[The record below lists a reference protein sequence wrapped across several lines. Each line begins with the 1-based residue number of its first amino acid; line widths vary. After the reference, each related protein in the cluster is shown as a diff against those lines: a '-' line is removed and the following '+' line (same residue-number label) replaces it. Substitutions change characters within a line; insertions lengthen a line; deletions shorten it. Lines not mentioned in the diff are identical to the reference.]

1 MKDVGSNRVV
11 CCKFVCLS
19 DIIKLLPDAVANQ
32 IAAGEVV
39 QRPASAVKELLENSL
54 DAGATQIRLIIKEGG
69 SGLMQVIDNGHGMSE
84 TDARMCWE
92 RHATSKIKTAN
103 DLFSLYTFGFRGEA
117 LASIAAVAQVE
128 MKTRREQDDTAVYI
142 RIEGGEVLEQTIT
155 AAPVGT
161 SIAIKNLFYNIP
173 ARRNFLKSASVET
186 RHIIEEFQRQALAHP
201 QIALSM
207 FNNGAEVY
215 DLKPAT
221 LQQRIAE
228 VLGNK
233 KQDELL
239 ALEEETELVS
249 LAGYVGSPSMAKR
262 TRGEQYLFVNGRFIR
277 SAYFNH
283 AIQSAYEGLT
293 EEGTHPLFVLFMH
306 LNPARIDVNV
316 HPTKTEVKF
325 EDEKHIYNIIKAAVR
340 KVLGAFVIQPDMDL
354 FGDMSGIEAFFNQP
368 ALGKAE
374 MESHPYLKPP
384 TQTGYNPFKADDTGY
399 NRNANRD
406 WQRILGSLEQSD
418 TITTESKQNPE
429 PGLLP
434 TTESAPA
441 IEEVFRLN
449 GGFLAA
455 RIMGELYIVDQ
466 RAAHVKLLYHDF
478 LNALEKNAGHSQQL
492 LFPCT
497 LELNPAKLA
506 TALDMMDD
514 LKSLGF
520 DVSHFGGNTLI
531 INGVPAELGKGN
543 EAKAIETLIEDFTQ
557 TQGDMR
563 MKRHES
569 LALSMARQAAVNT
582 MELMPQ
588 EAMKQLI
595 ARLFVLAEKQYGPD
609 KRPVFMKFAA
619 ESLFE
624 LFRKG
629 KF

>member
-1 MKDVGSNRVV
+1 
-11 CCKFVCLS
+11 LS

-54 DAGATQIRLIIKEGG
+54 DAGATQIRLIIKDGG
-69 SGLMQVIDNGHGMSE
+69 SGLIQVIDNGKGMSE

-103 DLFSLYTFGFRGEA
+103 DLFALNTFGFRGEA

-142 RIEGGEVLEQTIT
+142 RIEGSEVLEQSIT

-173 ARRNFLKSASVET
+173 ARRNFLKSATVET

-201 QIALSM
+201 QIAFSM
-207 FNNGAEVY
+207 FNNGADVY

-221 LQQRIAE
+221 LQQRIAD
-228 VLGNK
+228 VLGSK
-233 KQDELL
+233 KQEELL
-239 ALEEETELVS
+239 ALQEETELVT
-249 LAGYVGSPSMAKR
+249 LAGFVGSPALAKR

-283 AIQSAYEGLT
+283 AIQSAYEGLA
-293 EEGTHPLFVLFMH
+293 EEGSHALFVLFMH
-306 LNPARIDVNV
+306 IDPARIDVNV

-340 KVLGAFVIQPDMDL
+340 KVLGSFVVQPDMDI
-354 FGDMSGIEAFFNQP
+354 FGGMEGIEAFFNQP
-368 ALGKAE
+368 ALGKTE
-374 MESHPYLKPP
+374 MENHPYLKPP
-384 TQTGYNPFKADDTGY
+384 AKTNYNPFSSDDTGY

-406 WQRILGSLEQSD
+406 WQRILGSLDQSD
-418 TITTESKQNPE
+418 TITTGSRQMPE

-434 TTESAPA
+434 VNPEQPEV
-441 IEEVFRLN
+441 EEVFRVQA
-449 GGFLAA
+449 GFLAA
-455 RIMGELYIVDQ
+455 KIGGELYIVDQ

-478 LNALEKNAGHSQQL
+478 LQALEKNAGQTQQL

-497 LELNPAKLA
+497 LELNQAKLA
-506 TALDMMDD
+506 TALDMLED

-543 EAKAIETLIEDFTQ
+543 EAKTIETLIEDFIQ

-582 MELMPQ
+582 QEVMSR
-588 EAMKQLI
+588 EAMQQLI
-595 ARLFVLAEKQYGPD
+595 ARLFLLPEKQYGPD

-619 ESLFE
+619 EYLFE

>member
-1 MKDVGSNRVV
+1 M
-11 CCKFVCLS
+11 S

-54 DAGATQIRLIIKEGG
+54 DAGATEIRLIIKEGG
-69 SGLMQVIDNGHGMSE
+69 SGLMQVIDNGQGMSE

-103 DLFSLYTFGFRGEA
+103 DLFSLNTFGFRGEA

-128 MKTRREQDDTAVYI
+128 MKTRREQDDTAIYI
-142 RIEGGEVLEQTIT
+142 RIEGSQVLEQTIT

-186 RHIIEEFQRQALAHP
+186 RHIIEEFQRQSLAHP
-201 QIALSM
+201 QIAFSM

-215 DLKPAT
+215 DLKPST
-221 LQQRIAE
+221 LQQRIAD

-249 LAGYVGSPSMAKR
+249 LAGYVGSPSMSKR

-283 AIQSAYEGLT
+283 AIQSAYEGLS

-340 KVLGAFVIQPDMDL
+340 KVLGAFVIQPDMNL

-374 MESHPYLKPP
+374 LESHPYLKPP
-384 TQTGYNPFKADDTGY
+384 AQTGYNPFQSDDTGY

-418 TITTESKQNPE
+418 VITTSSRHSPE
-429 PGLLP
+429 PALLP
-434 TTESAPA
+434 TENEAPA
-441 IEEVFRLN
+441 VEEVFRLN
-449 GGFLAA
+449 GGFMAA
-455 RIMGELYIVDQ
+455 KVAGELYIIDQ
-466 RAAHVKLLYHDF
+466 RAAHIKLLFHDF
-478 LNALEKNAGHSQQL
+478 LKALEKNAGQCQQL

-497 LELNPAKLA
+497 LELNPAKMA
-506 TALDMMDD
+506 TALDMLED
-514 LKSLGF
+514 LKALGF

-543 EAKAIETLIEDFTQ
+543 EVKSIETLIEDFTQ

-569 LALSMARQAAVNT
+569 LALSMARQSAVNT
-582 MELMPQ
+582 DEIMPR
-588 EAMKQLI
+588 EAMQQLI
-595 ARLFVLAEKQYGPD
+595 ARLFSLPEAQYGPD

-619 ESLFE
+619 DYLFD